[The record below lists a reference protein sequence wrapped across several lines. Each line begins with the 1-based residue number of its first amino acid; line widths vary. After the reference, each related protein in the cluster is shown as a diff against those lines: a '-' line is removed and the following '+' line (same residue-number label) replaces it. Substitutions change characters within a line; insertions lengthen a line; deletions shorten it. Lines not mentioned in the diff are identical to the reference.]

1 MGRHKKHLQVVEK
14 AVIPNEEEK
23 RQGREGLLML
33 GQEHPPKRYTFKG
46 SGVLGTK
53 FGTVQFKNGLFSTG
67 FEELAKT
74 LRKYYEEVV

>member
-1 MGRHKKHLQVVEK
+1 MAKHKKHLPVVEEV
-14 AVIPNEEEK
+14 VIPDEKEK
-23 RQGREGLLML
+23 RERETVLML
-33 GQEHPPKRYTFKG
+33 GSEHPPKRYTFKG

-53 FGTVQFKNGLFSTG
+53 YGTVQFKNGLFSTG

>member
-1 MGRHKKHLQVVEK
+1 MGRHKKHLPTVEK
-14 AVIPNEEEK
+14 VVIPNEEEK
-23 RQGREGLLML
+23 RQEGLLIQ
-33 GQEHPPKRYTFKG
+33 GQEHPPKKYTFKG

-67 FEELAKT
+67 FEELAKI